1 MSTYAVRYLYDD
13 RDDLRA
19 SVRPDHRAY
28 LTGLA
33 DAGQLLGSG
42 PFVGGEAGGALLV
55 LVAPDGDALDALL
68 AGDPFAAAGLIA
80 ETDVREWNVATGPWA
95 ASTH

>member
-19 SVRPDHRAY
+19 SVRPEHRAY

-42 PFVGGEAGGALLV
+42 PFTDDEPAGALLV
-55 LVAPDGDALDALL
+55 LVAPDRSALDALL

-80 ETDVREWNVATGPWA
+80 ATDVRLWDVATGPWA